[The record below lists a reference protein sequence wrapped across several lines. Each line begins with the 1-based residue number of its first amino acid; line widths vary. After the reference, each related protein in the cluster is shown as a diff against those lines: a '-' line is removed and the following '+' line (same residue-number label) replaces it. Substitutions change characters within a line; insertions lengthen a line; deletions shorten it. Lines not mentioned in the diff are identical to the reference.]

1 MSNSPV
7 TGKNRLITAATAF
20 SASALLVLA
29 SALPASAAPVV
40 IYDSMP
46 NPLASN
52 YPSLGYE
59 ATQTA
64 EFGDQVSLGG
74 TNREVSSISI
84 LMSSWA
90 CEVGSWTGNPGVC
103 TTTPGATFNH
113 DITLNIFNVNTVD
126 PTIPGT
132 LIKSVTKNA
141 AIPFRPSADPT
152 NCGGGSSAWF
162 DGTSCF
168 NGFAFTLTWDLSSF
182 NLTLPDDVIVSVAYN
197 TRNYGAS
204 PEGGAEGPYDSLNVA
219 LSTVAP
225 TVGTEDA
232 TRVFWNTTFAGSG
245 GDGTLK
251 EIVNSP
257 ELDGQP
263 PYGGLYMT
271 INSDAA
277 LASTGIDS
285 QALVTGAGIAGT
297 LLVIGLALAVLAA
310 SRRRRAA
317 ISERG

>member
-1 MSNSPV
+1 MPKSHS
-7 TGKNRLITAATAF
+7 TGSNRLISVATAF

-29 SALPASAAPVV
+29 SALPASAAPVAV
-40 IYDSMP
+40 YNSMP

-90 CEVGSWTGNPGVC
+90 CETGSWTGNPGVC

-113 DITLNIFNVNTVD
+113 PITLNIFNLNTGD

-132 LIKSVTKNA
+132 LIKSVVKNVA
-141 AIPFRPSADPT
+141 VPFRPSADPT

-168 NGFAFTLTWDLSSF
+168 NGFAFAVTWDLSSY
-182 NLTLPDDVIVSVAYN
+182 NLTLPNDVIVTVAYN
-197 TRNYGAS
+197 TKDYGAA
-204 PEGGAEGPYDSLNVA
+204 PIGGSEGPYDSLNVA

-225 TVGTEDA
+225 TVGTEDGS
-232 TRVFWNTTFAGSG
+232 RVFWKTTYPGSG

-271 INSDAA
+271 INSDSA

-285 QALVTGAGIAGT
+285 QTLATGAGIAGA
-297 LLVIGLALAVLAA
+297 LLLIGLALAGLAA
-310 SRRRRAA
+310 SRRKRDA